1 MKIAINL
8 VGVSYTEL
16 GRTRKYTDSYDS
28 FVEYI
33 LAPLKEQGHD
43 IVAQNGLFGQYVY
56 IIRDKNAVVVRL
68 GESKVVKHVHHFQ
81 PEIHS
86 YAVAALSILK

>member
-1 MKIAINL
+1 M
-8 VGVSYTEL
+8 
-16 GRTRKYTDSYDS
+16 
-28 FVEYI
+28 F
-33 LAPLKEQGHD
+33 KEQGHD
-43 IVAQNGLFGQYVY
+43 IVAQNGLFGQYVF